1 MADLRPERIDLE
13 YERANLRSGRA
24 DFRPEKAD
32 SWPGRLNGEGK
43 NRQTYKQTKVPLCST
58 GPLEY
63 RTFPSL
69 GPMPKKQNFVRSK
82 VLEISNAK

>member
-58 GPLEY
+58 GPLEHS
-63 RTFPSL
+63 TFLSL
-69 GPMPKKQNFVRSK
+69 GPMPKKTE
-82 VLEISNAK
+82 LCEIKSA